1 MLWQGIH
8 RGGGKEFL
16 DGVAN
21 LELLAFGEGGEIVED
36 RLMRFRSEPGN
47 INFDTYLTCAKDART
62 CPLRSDSNPD
72 SASTWRKITVS
83 SRRVTTLGFVFE
95 LVVAI
100 P

>member
-36 RLMRFRSEPGN
+36 RLTRFRSEPGN
-47 INFDTYLTCAKDART
+47 INSIRIL
-62 CPLRSDSNPD
+62 PV
-72 SASTWRKITVS
+72 RKM
-83 SRRVTTLGFVFE
+83 LE
-95 LVVAI
+95 LVH
-100 P
+100 